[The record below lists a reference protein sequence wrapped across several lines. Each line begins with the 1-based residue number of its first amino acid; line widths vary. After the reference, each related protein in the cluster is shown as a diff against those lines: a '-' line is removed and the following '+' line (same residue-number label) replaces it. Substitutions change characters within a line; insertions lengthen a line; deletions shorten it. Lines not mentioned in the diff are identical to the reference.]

1 MKNNISKFILEVFYT
16 YINMDTTHNSTNL
29 LPKLKQN
36 NIQSYSIIN
45 VLQIVYEKLFYTLD
59 DNNIT
64 FSFKNGINCDL
75 YGNSEI
81 IIYLLTNYIKEII
94 PYVFDYNTYSKKLNI
109 NIITKKYLFYNEYY
123 GIEINYTISSS
134 FNTSNT
140 TILDNLR
147 KEINEI
153 NGFMEIN
160 KYIKNYQELN
170 ISCNLYIPIRFSITF
185 PEFVSSIN
193 KLNSDNYINN
203 LIENEIKEKN
213 SNSYTK
219 YFIDNYLGKLIKIRN
234 SVMTVI

>member
-1 MKNNISKFILEVFYT
+1 
-16 YINMDTTHNSTNL
+16 MDTTHNSTNL